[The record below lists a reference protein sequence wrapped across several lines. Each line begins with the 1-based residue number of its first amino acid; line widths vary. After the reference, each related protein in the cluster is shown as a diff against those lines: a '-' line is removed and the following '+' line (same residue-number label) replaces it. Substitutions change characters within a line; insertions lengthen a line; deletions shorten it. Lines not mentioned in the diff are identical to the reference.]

1 MWTSCGRTSGGS
13 GSGRRRRRDTEPKTR
28 TPHKDVGK
36 MCAMVQLHMCL
47 VYSTH
52 RSYTCMRDSPHEIE
66 YGHRI
71 MNRIPQLR
79 GLVIAGIGC

>member
-1 MWTSCGRTSGGS
+1 MCGQVVGGQAAGAGGGGGVIQNQKQEPHTKMW
-13 GSGRRRRRDTEPKTR
+13 
-28 TPHKDVGK
+28 GK

-52 RSYTCMRDSPHEIE
+52 RSYTCMGDSPHEIE